1 MRIIPISQYDHS
13 TMQLAKPIYDQ
24 HRRVLLAA
32 HHVIHP
38 KYLEKLLQIGIRQL
52 IVEDS
57 ETRGITLEEMI
68 DVPTW
73 MDVVTLVE
81 EFFSSPKKGV
91 SFPIKTLLAGV
102 GRLLME
108 IRNHPVLLPVPAQ
121 TLPTPLMPFAHAVN
135 VTLLALQVSRN
146 LGYNEIM
153 MRDVAVGCLLH
164 DIGSVIVKEPS
175 EYPEIGFNLIRSI
188 REFSL
193 LSAHVIYQHKEKID
207 GTGYP
212 RRLLGDTFH
221 DYAQICGICNF
232 YEELVTDEE
241 MAPHMAIERVMTLSD
256 NTYRLEIVRAFV
268 NAVPSYPPGTKIRMQ
283 DGQEAIVIKITEHMQ
298 RPVIRYL
305 STGEELSLADNPTL
319 IIANGITG

>member
-1 MRIIPISQYDHS
+1 MRIISISKYDHN
-13 TMQLAKPIYDQ
+13 TMQLAKPVYDQ

-73 MDVVTLVE
+73 MDVVALIE
-81 EFFSSPKKGV
+81 EVFTSLKKGTPL
-91 SFPIKTLLAGV
+91 PIKNLLAGV

-108 IRNHPVLLPVPAQ
+108 IRYHPVLLPVPEQ
-121 TLPTPLMPFAHAVN
+121 TIAAPLKPYAHAVN
-135 VTLLALQVSRN
+135 VTLLALQVARN

-153 MRDVAVGCLLH
+153 MRDLAVGCLLH
-164 DIGSVIVKEPS
+164 DIGSSIVNDPAQ
-175 EYPEIGFNLIRSI
+175 YPEVGFNLIRSI

-193 LSAHVIYQHKEKID
+193 LSAHVIYQHREKLD
-207 GTGYP
+207 GSGYP
-212 RRLLGDTFH
+212 RRLAGDTFH
-221 DYAQICGICNF
+221 DYAQICGICDL
-232 YEELVTDEE
+232 YEELLAKED
-241 MAPHMAIERVMTLSD
+241 MAPHVAMEHIMALSD
-256 NTYRLEIVRAFV
+256 HAYRVDIVRAFV
-268 NAVPSYPPGTKIRMQ
+268 NAIPSYPPGTKICMQ
-283 DGQEAIVIKITEHMQ
+283 DGQEAIVTKITEHMQ

-305 STGEELSLADNPTL
+305 SSGEELSLADNPTL
-319 IIANGITG
+319 IIHRSC

>member
-1 MRIIPISQYDHS
+1 MRIIHISKYDHN
-13 TMQLAKPIYDQ
+13 TMQLAKPIFDH

-38 KYLEKLLQIGIRQL
+38 KYLEKLLQIGVRQL
-52 IVEDS
+52 IVEDF

-73 MDVVTLVE
+73 MDVVAVVE
-81 EFFSSPKKGV
+81 EFFNSPKKGV
-91 SFPIKTLLAGV
+91 SFPIKNLLAAV

-108 IRNHPVLLPVPAQ
+108 IRNHPVLLPVPEQ
-121 TLPTPLMPFAHAVN
+121 TLPDPLRPYAHAVN
-135 VTLLALQVSRN
+135 VALLALQVARN

-164 DIGSVIVKEPS
+164 NIGSVIVKDPA
-175 EYPEIGFNLIRSI
+175 EYPEVGFNLIRSI

-193 LSAHVIYQHKEKID
+193 LSAHVIFQHREKMD

-212 RRLLGDTFH
+212 RRLSGDTFH
-221 DYAQICGICNF
+221 EYAQICGICSL
-232 YEELVTDEE
+232 YEELISDKD
-241 MAPHMAIERVMTLSD
+241 MPPHMAMEHIMTLSD
-256 NTYRLEIVRAFV
+256 TAYRMDIVRAFV
-268 NAVPSYPPGTKIRMQ
+268 NSVPSYPPGTKIGMQ

-305 STGEELSLADNPTL
+305 SSGEEVSLADNPTL
-319 IIANGITG
+319 IIAKSL